1 MVLGDLGVGRSHNG
15 TSGVSPTCFSM
26 PASYPHPPAV
36 NLHVNLVVRWH
47 VVEARAGEHRTTS
60 STTSTAAML
69 HAPAGGGFRFKFFIC
84 AILIYMSVVLLD
96 VDHVGACGGGLGVG
110 SLNTLLTCVA
120 VESRAPEPCAGRL
133 EHGLERPRHASSGD
147 ESRAESNTAI
157 GATALGCGPRAS
169 RCTLTGTRTPPRTLG
184 AGTPTQAQRPKR
196 RVPPAMPPIGITH
209 MLPVSS
215 AYPWTRSP
223 APQNK
228 QRHSCPSIP
237 SLSPLC
243 AVRGRGASLCVIA
256 PRKPYFSTFS
266 ILVSP
271 LPATGSSNPE
281 GLERVHVLAAKPAC
295 TNLHAKT
302 AWCEKVQGS
311 NSVHSNEQIMSTP
324 LARVQRARS
333 RGCAPASN
341 HHRPQG
347 LRASG
352 SHVACPRAHIRALA
366 SRSGLQLGEGPPVS
380 HRSPRLGRAAGRS

>member
-1 MVLGDLGVGRSHNG
+1 MGRSHNG

-69 HAPAGGGFRFKFFIC
+69 HAPAGGGSDLTFYMCDSYIKP
-84 AILIYMSVVLLD
+84 YMSVVLLD

-243 AVRGRGASLCVIA
+243 AVRGRVHLYVLSHRGSHTSALSQSSSAHCLLQGRRTRKAS
-256 PRKPYFSTFS
+256 S
-266 ILVSP
+266 
-271 LPATGSSNPE
+271 
-281 GLERVHVLAAKPAC
+281 AC
-295 TNLHAKT
+295 MYSRL
-302 AWCEKVQGS
+302 S
-311 NSVHSNEQIMSTP
+311 
-324 LARVQRARS
+324 QRAPTCTPRRHGVRKS
-333 RGCAPASN
+333 K
-341 HHRPQG
+341 
-347 LRASG
+347 
-352 SHVACPRAHIRALA
+352 VAIQCIRT
-366 SRSGLQLGEGPPVS
+366 SKS
-380 HRSPRLGRAAGRS
+380 